1 MWLRQFLYR
10 LSSPPGVRLAVCSL
24 APLAGKEIL
33 DAIENAGACSLAVRK
48 LMSVTQTRTDPAGRG
63 AQTHCWSCQAPAA
76 GAHFCP
82 ACGKIQPL
90 PAGTDYFAFF
100 GLSRKLAIEPTSLE
114 GQFHKLSWKLHPDNF
129 VRASEFER
137 NLSLERS
144 SELNDAYRT
153 LRDPIARV
161 EYLLLHLGLRK
172 EGTTK
177 QQAPPELLEE
187 VFELNESLDE
197 LREARAEG
205 GDIVG
210 LRDRLAEAQQ
220 NFQQKLAEVDEELA
234 DVGREWDAA
243 IDAQADESK
252 KSALLAQMNEILN
265 RRSYIRNLVAG
276 VQKELTEV

>member
-1 MWLRQFLYR
+1 
-10 LSSPPGVRLAVCSL
+10 
-24 APLAGKEIL
+24 
-33 DAIENAGACSLAVRK
+33 
-48 LMSVTQTRTDPAGRG
+48 MSVTQTRTDPTGRG
-63 AQTHCWSCQAPAA
+63 AVTQCWSCQAPAG

-90 PAGTDYFAFF
+90 PAGADYFAFF
-100 GLSRKLAIEPTSLE
+100 GLPQKLGIVPASLE

-205 GDIVG
+205 GDTG
-210 LRDRLAEAQQ
+210 ELRGGLAEAQR
-220 NFQQKLAEVDEELA
+220 NFQEKLVEVDAELA
-234 DVGREWDAA
+234 AAGRDWDAA
-243 IDAQADESK
+243 LDTGAGEAPRSTV
-252 KSALLAQMNEILN
+252 LARMNEILN
-265 RRSYIRNLVAG
+265 RRSYIRNLVAS
-276 VQKELTEV
+276 VQKELAEV

>member
-1 MWLRQFLYR
+1 
-10 LSSPPGVRLAVCSL
+10 
-24 APLAGKEIL
+24 
-33 DAIENAGACSLAVRK
+33 
-48 LMSVTQTRTDPAGRG
+48 MSVTQTRANPSNPA
-63 AQTHCWSCQAPAA
+63 AATKCWSCQAPAS

-82 ACGKIQPL
+82 VCGKIQPL
-90 PAGTDYFAFF
+90 PAGANFFAFF
-100 GLSRKLAIEPTSLE
+100 GLPQKLTIDAGALE

-153 LRDPIARV
+153 LRDPIARI
-161 EYLLLHLGLRK
+161 EYLLLHLALRK

-205 GDIVG
+205 GDIVA
-210 LRDRLAEAQQ
+210 LRERLAEAQQ
-220 NFQQKLAEVDEELA
+220 NFQRKLAEVDAELA
-234 DVGREWDAA
+234 AVAGEWDAA
-243 IDAQADESK
+243 LDAHADETK
-252 KSALLAQMNEILN
+252 KYALLAQMNEILN

-276 VQKELTEV
+276 VQKELEGV